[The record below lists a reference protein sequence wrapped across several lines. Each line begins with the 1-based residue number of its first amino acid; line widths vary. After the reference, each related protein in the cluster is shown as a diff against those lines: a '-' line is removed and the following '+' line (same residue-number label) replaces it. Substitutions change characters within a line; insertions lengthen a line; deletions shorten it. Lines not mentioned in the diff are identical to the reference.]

1 MDRTFLL
8 YLHAM
13 TVLKQGDPPE
23 KARTRL
29 EDLRAEVP
37 RMETKKHC
45 GVLKLEHDPVDYQKR
60 LRDDWNE
67 RAR

>member
-1 MDRTFLL
+1 
-8 YLHAM
+8 M
-13 TVLKQGDPPE
+13 TVLKQGDSSE

-29 EDLRAEVP
+29 DRLRAEVP
-37 RMETKKHC
+37 RMQAKKHC
-45 GVLKLEHDPVDYQKR
+45 GVLKLKHDPLAYQKR